1 MINKDIQSQKDDRNI
16 AIDRVGVKNVLYP
29 IVVEDRDNSV
39 QQTVADLD
47 IYVNLPHEHRGT
59 HMSRFIEILN
69 RYHTGNFIVNLEAFL
84 LEVKERLSADSAFTE
99 IRFPY
104 FIKKKAPVSGIES
117 LMSYQC
123 TFKASYDTDYK
134 LIIGVEVPV
143 TTLCPCSKEISK
155 YGAHNQRSFVN
166 VEVSYTDFIWIEEVI
181 EYVEQSA
188 SCEIY
193 SLLKRRDEKYV
204 TEKAYENPRFVED
217 IVRDIT
223 LKLKSDSRIDYFK
236 VESENIESIHN
247 HNAYA
252 SVEFNR

>member
-99 IRFPY
+99 IRFPTSSR
-104 FIKKKAPVSGIES
+104 KKHRSAELNPLCLTNAHSKPA
-117 LMSYQC
+117 M
-123 TFKASYDTDYK
+123 TR
-134 LIIGVEVPV
+134 II
-143 TTLCPCSKEISK
+143 
-155 YGAHNQRSFVN
+155 N
-166 VEVSYTDFIWIEEVI
+166 
-181 EYVEQSA
+181 
-188 SCEIY
+188 
-193 SLLKRRDEKYV
+193 
-204 TEKAYENPRFVED
+204 
-217 IVRDIT
+217 
-223 LKLKSDSRIDYFK
+223 
-236 VESENIESIHN
+236 
-247 HNAYA
+247 
-252 SVEFNR
+252 

>member
-1 MINKDIQSQKDDRNI
+1 
-16 AIDRVGVKNVLYP
+16 
-29 IVVEDRDNSV
+29 
-39 QQTVADLD
+39 
-47 IYVNLPHEHRGT
+47 
-59 HMSRFIEILN
+59 
-69 RYHTGNFIVNLEAFL
+69 
-84 LEVKERLSADSAFTE
+84 
-99 IRFPY
+99 
-104 FIKKKAPVSGIES
+104 
-117 LMSYQC
+117 MSYQC